1 MMALGTKAIGRAPE
15 RLTLAEAIELA
26 GQFVA
31 LEFYSPETT
40 PLRLIEAIGES
51 PEECIRQLAARGL
64 DPRHYEFTRLK
75 PPF

>member
-1 MMALGTKAIGRAPE
+1 MTALGTKAIGRAPE
-15 RLTLAEAIELA
+15 RLTLNQAIDLA

-31 LEFYSPETT
+31 LELYSPATT
-40 PLRLIEAIGES
+40 PLRLIQAIGES
-51 PEECIRQLAARGL
+51 PEDCIRQLAERGL

>member
-1 MMALGTKAIGRAPE
+1 MTALGTKAIGRAPE
-15 RLTLAEAIELA
+15 RLTLNQAIDLA

-31 LEFYSPETT
+31 LELYSPATT
-40 PLRLIEAIGES
+40 PLRVIEAIGES
-51 PEECIRQLAARGL
+51 PEDCIRQLAERGL

>member
-1 MMALGTKAIGRAPE
+1 MTALGTKAIRRAPE
-15 RLTLAEAIELA
+15 SLTLAEAIDLA

-31 LEFYSPETT
+31 LELYSPETT
-40 PLRLIEAIGES
+40 PLRLIQAIGES
-51 PEECIRQLAARGL
+51 PEDCIRQLAARGL